1 MRNSDLVV
9 NLDSGTVFKRP
20 CVLAV
25 GIFDGMHIGH
35 MRVVKNA
42 RRLAEKFGAIPC
54 VLTFSP
60 HPSHVIPMHKGSVKM
75 IYDGLLRAET
85 FRRSGVSLVFVKRFD
100 RRFAAM
106 SPESFAK
113 MLRRVFPNLRG
124 IVTGFNFVFGRGAEG
139 DVSTLRELSEK
150 FGWAYIS
157 VGGIFRNGERVSSTR
172 LRNAL
177 SAGDMATYA
186 KLAGCPY
193 MAFGNI
199 VGGRKI
205 GRKIGFPTLN
215 LPWAPE
221 CKPPYGVYAVVLE
234 RGNRLYKGV
243 ANYGVSPT
251 FGKTEPSIETNL
263 FEPVCFGKGSK
274 VKVSLLKFLRPEER
288 FESVEELKE
297 RISKDKEAARAFFA
311 RRKKMWGPLPQR
323 L

>member
-1 MRNSDLVV
+1 MRGVWRIDEMA
-9 NLDSGTVFKRP
+9 GFAEP

-25 GIFDGMHIGH
+25 GIFDGLHLGH
-35 MRVVKNA
+35 RKVLECAKKTA
-42 RRLAEKFGAIPC
+42 RAAGALAGA
-54 VLTFSP
+54 LTFDP
-60 HPSHVIPMHKGSVKM
+60 HPSRVISTGRPPVDM
-75 IYDGLLRAET
+75 IFPPEQRAGHFLEAGLGA
-85 FRRSGVSLVFVKRFD
+85 VFFKRFD
-100 RRFAAM
+100 RDFADLP
-106 SPESFAK
+106 PEGFAGFLGEK
-113 MLRRVFPNLRG
+113 FPNLRG

-221 CKPPYGVYAVVLE
+221 CRPPYGVYAVVLE

-274 VKVSLLKFLRPEER
+274 VKISLLKFLRPEER